1 MESLDYSGDKGDSDK
16 SSSLDPQN
24 LNSQN
29 LIEIP

>member
-24 LNSQN
+24 L
-29 LIEIP
+29 IEVPWWV